1 MKAAEERKQK
11 RDERFSRGRGE
22 DHGDLLESVTI
33 SKKSA
38 WRRFISKRNGDRVA
52 YVHGKKMGKIII
64 IIYKLHFPP
73 HRRNKSAQSC
83 AQIEKKNT
91 NKKRSLSRQRARFK
105 EHVS

>member
-22 DHGDLLESVTI
+22 DYGDLLESVTV

-38 WRRFISKRNGDRVA
+38 RRRFISKRNGDRVA
-52 YVHGKKMGKIII
+52 YVHGQKKMGKIIIIII

-83 AQIEKKNT
+83 AQVEKKNT
-91 NKKRSLSRQRARFK
+91 NKKK
-105 EHVS
+105 EPQPSESTL